1 MPNQLNGKWQRR
13 VKAMSLVKII
23 QKKTASSK
31 QGAKG
36 LIKGIIS
43 CAFQNTAFM
52 LPTTLLYFLVSDMMG
67 GGVKGN
73 RITFYIIGCIICFAL
88 IFLTTWFQYNNT
100 YFTTYEESGKRR
112 LGLAERLRKLPL
124 SFFGK
129 RDLADLTSTIMSD
142 CEVIEKSTSHFIPGL
157 FGSLISTILIAA
169 GLFVFDWRM
178 ALAALWVIPVSVLI
192 VILSY
197 KVQDKVLVK
206 FMTAKMSCADGI
218 QEYIETVRDLKANN
232 AEENYLSGLKNK
244 IKGVEK
250 SNIKAELTTAVFVT
264 GAGMVLKLGI
274 ATVALVGSALLV
286 NGTLGVLTF
295 FMFLLVASRL
305 YDPMQAALQNLA
317 AIIAMR
323 TNVARMNEILEYP
336 VQTGNDTLTNSG
348 YDVVFDH
355 VGFAYTGGEVVLK
368 DVSFTAKQGEVTALV
383 GPSGGGKTT
392 VSRLSARFWDNQ
404 KGKITVG
411 GMDVKEIDPEKL
423 MSLYSIVFQDVTL
436 FDNTIMENI
445 RLGKKGA
452 TDEEV
457 LNAARLANVDEFAE
471 KLPDK
476 WNTNIGE
483 NGCELSGGERQ
494 RISIARAFLKDAPI
508 ILLDEAT
515 ASLDVEN
522 ETMIQSALSRLIKDK
537 TVLVIAHRMR
547 TVAGADKIVVLADGV
562 VAEQGKPSELYNKN
576 GIYARMVDLQS
587 ASGKWK
593 IK

>member
-1 MPNQLNGKWQRR
+1 
-13 VKAMSLVKII
+13 MSLVKTI

-36 LIKGIIS
+36 IIKGIIA
-43 CAFQNTAFM
+43 CAFQNMAFM
-52 LPTTLLYFLVSDMMG
+52 LPTTLLYFLVSDMLG
-67 GGVKGN
+67 GGVQGG
-73 RITFYIIGCIICFAL
+73 RITFYVVGCVICFAL

-100 YFTTYEESGKRR
+100 FFTTYEESGKRR

-157 FGSLISTILIAA
+157 FGSLISTVIISA
-169 GLFVFDWRM
+169 GLFAFDWRM

-192 VILSY
+192 VLFSY
-197 KVQDKVLVK
+197 KIQDKTQAKTMAVK
-206 FMTAKMSCADGI
+206 MACADGI

-274 ATVALVGSALLV
+274 ASVALVGSALLV

-295 FMFLLVASRL
+295 FMFLLAASRL
-305 YDPMQAALQNLA
+305 YDPMQVALQNLA

-323 TNVARMNEILEYP
+323 TNVARMNEISKCP
-336 VQTGNDTLTNSG
+336 VQTGNETLTNSG
-348 YDVVFDH
+348 YDIEFNH
-355 VGFAYTGGEVVLK
+355 VGFAYNDGEAVLK

-392 VSRLSARFWDNQ
+392 VSRLAARFWDIR

-457 LNAARLANVDEFAE
+457 LAAARLANVDEFAE

-522 ETMIQSALSRLIKDK
+522 ETMIQTALSRLIKDK

-562 VAEQGKPSELYNKN
+562 VAEQGTPGELYKKN

>member
-1 MPNQLNGKWQRR
+1 MSMIKAIQR
-13 VKAMSLVKII
+13 
-23 QKKTASSK
+23 KTASSEK
-31 QGAKG
+31 GAKG
-36 LIKGIIS
+36 LVKGIIA
-43 CAFQNTAFM
+43 CAFQNLAFM
-52 LPTTLLYFLVSDMMG
+52 LPTSLLYFLVADMMD
-67 GGVKGN
+67 GGVTGG
-73 RITFYIIGCIICFAL
+73 RIWFYVGGIAVCFAL
-88 IFLTTWFQYNNT
+88 ILLTTWFQYNNT

-129 RDLADLTSTIMSD
+129 RDLADLTSTIMAD
-142 CEVIEKSTSHFIPGL
+142 CEVLEKTCSHFIPGL
-157 FGSLISTILIAA
+157 FGSLISTTIISV
-169 GLFVFDWRM
+169 GLFAFDWRM

-192 VILSY
+192 VLLSY
-197 KVQDKVLVK
+197 KIQDKTQAKTMAVK
-206 FMTAKMSCADGI
+206 MACADGI

-232 AEENYLSGLKNK
+232 AERNYLKGLSGK
-244 IKGVEK
+244 IKNVEK
-250 SNIKAELTTAVFVT
+250 QNLKAELINAVFVT

-274 ATVALVGSALLV
+274 ASVAIVGTALLV
-286 NGTLGVLTF
+286 NGSLSALTF

-323 TNVARMNEILEYP
+323 TNVARMNEILDYP
-336 VQTGNDTLTNSG
+336 VQTGSETLTNNG
-348 YDVVFDH
+348 CDIEFNH
-355 VGFAYTGGEVVLK
+355 VGFSYNNGETVLK
-368 DVSFTAKQGEVTALV
+368 DVSFTAKQGEVTALI

-392 VSRLSARFWDNQ
+392 VSRLAARFWDNGT
-404 KGKITVG
+404 GKITVG
-411 GMDVKEIDPEKL
+411 GMDIKKIDPEKL

-457 LNAARLANVDEFAE
+457 LAAARLANVDEFAE

-483 NGCELSGGERQ
+483 NGSELSGGERQ

-522 ETMIQSALSRLIKDK
+522 ETLIQTALSRLIKNK

-547 TVAGADKIVVLADGV
+547 TVAGADKIVVLKGGV
-562 VAEQGKPSELYNKN
+562 VAEQGSPDELYRRG
-576 GIYARMVDLQS
+576 GIYRHMADLQS
-587 ASGKWK
+587 DSGKWK

>member
-1 MPNQLNGKWQRR
+1 MSMIKTIQR
-13 VKAMSLVKII
+13 
-23 QKKTASSK
+23 KTASSEK
-31 QGAKG
+31 GAKG
-36 LIKGIIS
+36 LVKGIIA
-43 CAFQNTAFM
+43 CAFQNLAFM
-52 LPTTLLYFLVSDMMG
+52 LPTSLLYFLVADMLN
-67 GGVKGN
+67 GGVTGG
-73 RITFYIIGCIICFAL
+73 RIRFYVGGIAVCFAL
-88 IFLTTWFQYNNT
+88 ILLTTWFQYNNT

-129 RDLADLTSTIMSD
+129 RDLADLTSTIMAD
-142 CEVIEKSTSHFIPGL
+142 CEVLEKTCSHFIPGL
-157 FGSLISTILIAA
+157 FGSLISTTIISV
-169 GLFVFDWRM
+169 GLFAFDWRM

-192 VILSY
+192 VLLSY
-197 KVQDKVLVK
+197 KIQDKTQAKTMAVK
-206 FMTAKMSCADGI
+206 MACADGI

-232 AEENYLSGLKNK
+232 AERNYLKGLREK
-244 IKGVEK
+244 IKNVEK
-250 SNIKAELTTAVFVT
+250 QNFKAELISAVFVT

-274 ATVALVGSALLV
+274 ASVAIVGAALLV
-286 NGTLGVLTF
+286 NGSLSALTF

-323 TNVARMNEILEYP
+323 TNVARMNEILDYP
-336 VQTGNDTLTNSG
+336 IQTGSETLTNNG
-348 YDVVFDH
+348 FDIEFNH
-355 VGFAYTGGEVVLK
+355 VGFSYNTGETVLK
-368 DVSFTAKQGEVTALV
+368 DVSFTAKQGEVTALI

-392 VSRLSARFWDNQ
+392 VSRLAARFWDNGT
-404 KGKITVG
+404 GKITVG
-411 GMDVKEIDPEKL
+411 GMDISKIDPEKL

-457 LNAARLANVDEFAE
+457 LAAARLANVDEFAE

-483 NGCELSGGERQ
+483 NGSDLSGGERQ

-522 ETMIQSALSRLIKDK
+522 ETLIQTALSRLIKNK

-547 TVAGADKIVVLADGV
+547 TVAGADKIVVLSGGV
-562 VAEQGKPSELYNKN
+562 VAEQGTPDELYSKN
-576 GIYARMVDLQS
+576 GIYTRMVDLQS